1 MIISRRRRSV
11 WPRPSRAKFLSLT
24 QSVIHL
30 RRRPRQD
37 DHRHWS
43 DDVKITNDRHTPHHD
58 QRNRCRNHFRRCAT
72 VWENPIQAHR
82 RNLSGTSPGKIHSS
96 GLFGSIFTCLGQK
109 KLSKKKQISQNAS
122 LTFTMEMFRTY
133 IHDKEVKGFKQKCGL
148 DSHIKWSVWS
158 LLHSSW

>member
-43 DDVKITNDRHTPHHD
+43 DDTIITNDPRTPHHD
-58 QRNRCRNHFRRCAT
+58 QRNRCRNHFRRC
-72 VWENPIQAHR
+72 VVC
-82 RNLSGTSPGKIHSS
+82 GKIRSRPTGEIFLAQVLGKSTPLVFSGQSS
-96 GLFGSIFTCLGQK
+96 LAWVRKSWVKRKNIAKCLTDFYNGNVKNLHTC
-109 KLSKKKQISQNAS
+109 
-122 LTFTMEMFRTY
+122 
-133 IHDKEVKGFKQKCGL
+133 KEVKGFKQKCGL

-158 LLHSSW
+158 LLHYSW